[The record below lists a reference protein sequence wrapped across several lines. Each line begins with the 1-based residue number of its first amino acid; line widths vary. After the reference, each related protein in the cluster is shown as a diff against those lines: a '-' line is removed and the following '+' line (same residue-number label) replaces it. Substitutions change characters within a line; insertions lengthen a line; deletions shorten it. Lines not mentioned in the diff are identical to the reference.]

1 MIATASNASLLSRL
15 FVLFVVVD
23 LSELGIDDVFL
34 LAVTTASSTSGVAGL
49 LLCGLL
55 LCGLLIHC
63 LTELHRG
70 LRQSIGLGRDG
81 VGVAA
86 LEVRQGVLNCAS
98 ITLANF

>member
-1 MIATASNASLLSRL
+1 MIATALNASLLSRL

-55 LCGLLIHC
+55 IHC

-86 LEVRQGVLNCAS
+86 LEGLLEVRQGVLNCAS